1 MIGERARYILL
12 DALANLKR
20 SGWVGLASIATISIS
35 FLIIGIFLLLT
46 LRLSAI
52 VAKWREGF
60 QVTVFL
66 EDGITQEQMDL
77 LKKRILNERA
87 VKAISYLSKEEALAD
102 FKREFRG
109 QEGLLEGL
117 GENPLP
123 ASFQLKIREEY
134 QTPQALKQLAAFLGR
149 LEGVE
154 DVLYGQEWIE
164 RLEAAVEILKGLGI
178 SIGAVLAV
186 GSLLIV
192 SNTIRL
198 AVYARAE
205 EIEILRLVGATK
217 AYIGVPFFFEG
228 LLQGSLG
235 ASLALLLLLAVQ
247 ELAFLKLHLPPQVGT
262 AGPLLPWAAGMVGAG
277 ALIGAFGSLLSVRR
291 FLKL

>member
-46 LRLSAI
+46 LRLNAI
-52 VAKWREGF
+52 VMRWREGF

-247 ELAFLKLHLPPQVGT
+247 ELAFRQLHLPPQVGT

-291 FLKL
+291 FLRL